1 MNKFLYVRLKDI
13 RSNLALLNGNSDF
26 KHYEYFLDKT
36 INMIDEI
43 FENKEINPERKNH
56 DQ

>member
-26 KHYEYFLDKT
+26 KHYEYFLDQT